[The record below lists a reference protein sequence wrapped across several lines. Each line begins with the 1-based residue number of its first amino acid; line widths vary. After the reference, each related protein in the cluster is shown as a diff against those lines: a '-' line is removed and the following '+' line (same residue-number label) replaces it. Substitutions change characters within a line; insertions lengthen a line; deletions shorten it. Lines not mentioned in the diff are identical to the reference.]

1 MDYTIELS
9 SGTATQDAAF
19 IEDGLRRFNLQ
30 HAEPDQHT
38 MLRVFARDQHGDLMG
53 GLLGETFWRW
63 LYVAD
68 LWIHE
73 DYRNSG
79 LGTEL
84 MAQAEH
90 EARRRGCLHA
100 YLDTLDFQAPQF
112 YPRLGYTIWGIL
124 DDFPPAHRRIFYKK
138 DL

>member
-1 MDYTIELS
+1 MQWTIAI
-9 SGTATQDAAF
+9 TADKSDQDSAY
-19 IEDGLRRFNLQ
+19 IEDGLRRFNQL

-38 MLRVFARDQHGDLMG
+38 LLRLFARNEQSELIG

-73 DYRNSG
+73 AYRHTG

-84 MAQAEH
+84 MSHAEA
-90 EARRRGCLHA
+90 EALRRGCRHA
-100 YLDTLDFQAPQF
+100 YLDTLSFQAPEF
-112 YPRLGYTIWGIL
+112 YPKLGYTVWGTL
-124 DDFPPAHRRIFYKK
+124 DDFPPGYKRIFFKK